1 MGWVGVGVGWGGW
14 GGTEEGLAFLGFLF
28 FSPLLEMK
36 GGGVRVR
43 RGRKT
48 KDRDREDSKGI
59 SRGVTSKEHVLEERN
74 IERKNDGK
82 GRGTFG

>member
-1 MGWVGVGVGWGGW
+1 MGWGGGGGG

-36 GGGVRVR
+36 GGGGRRVR

-48 KDRDREDSKGI
+48 KDKDRE
-59 SRGVTSKEHVLEERN
+59 ELLEEY
-74 IERKNDGK
+74 K
-82 GRGTFG
+82 

>member
-1 MGWVGVGVGWGGW
+1 
-14 GGTEEGLAFLGFLF
+14 LF

-48 KDRDREDSKGI
+48 KDRDREDSKGT
-59 SRGVTSKEHVLEERN
+59 SRGIQV
-74 IERKNDGK
+74 KNM
-82 GRGTFG
+82 